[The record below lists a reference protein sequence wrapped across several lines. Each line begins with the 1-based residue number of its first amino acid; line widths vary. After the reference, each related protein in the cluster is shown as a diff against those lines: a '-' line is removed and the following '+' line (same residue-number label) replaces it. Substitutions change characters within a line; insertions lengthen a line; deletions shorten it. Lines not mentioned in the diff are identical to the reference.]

1 MARKNLLASVTASI
15 APVTGSEARAE
26 YAKRGASRSMMQSLD
41 EMAENSMRLLDGET
55 VVSLDPALIDG
66 SFVSDRIEDSDEEYR
81 ELREAI
87 RRSGQSSPI
96 LVRPHPEVP
105 GRYMIVFGHRRAKV
119 ANDLGVNVRA
129 VIKPMADIAHIVA
142 QGQENTARAN
152 LSFIEKALFAK
163 KLADMGQTKDTIK
176 SALTID
182 DTLLSRMLSVV
193 EAVPDA
199 VLEAVGAAK
208 GVGRDRW
215 EDLKKLVQ
223 VPANAVRAVGFVS
236 SEGFGEMQSDE
247 RFALLLNVLKSSKKP
262 KKGGGSAKAKTWA
275 PADKSV
281 SVTAKANGKAFT
293 LALKAKDGPRFGGWI
308 SENLEAT
315 LSNLQGIGKD
325 SNRRLN
331 RKRKRPPNV
340 TVAEALLVSVAIR
353 ESHFRE
359 SLSRVIG
366 VDFGER
372 ISFA

>member
-15 APVTGSEARAE
+15 TPVTESDARAE

-55 VVSLDPALIDG
+55 VVSLDPVLIDG

-96 LVRPHPEVP
+96 LVRPHPEVS
-105 GRYMIVFGHRRAKV
+105 GRYMIVFGHRRAEV
-119 ANDLGVNVRA
+119 ARDLGINVRA

-193 EAVPDA
+193 ETVPDA

-236 SEGFGEMQSDE
+236 SEGFGAMQSDE
-247 RFALLLNVLKSSKKP
+247 RFTLLLNFLKSSKGP
-262 KKGGGSAKAKTWA
+262 KKVGRGVKAKSWA

-308 SENLEAT
+308 SENLEQLYLA
-315 LSNLQGIGKD
+315 
-325 SNRRLN
+325 
-331 RKRKRPPNV
+331 
-340 TVAEALLVSVAIR
+340 
-353 ESHFRE
+353 FRE
-359 SLSRVIG
+359 SEKTVTG
-366 VDFGER
+366 D
-372 ISFA
+372 